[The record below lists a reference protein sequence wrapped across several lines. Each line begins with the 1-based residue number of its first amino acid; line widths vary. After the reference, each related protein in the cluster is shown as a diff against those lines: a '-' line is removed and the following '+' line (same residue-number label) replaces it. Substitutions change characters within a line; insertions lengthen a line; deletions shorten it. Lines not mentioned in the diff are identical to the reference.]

1 MTCFLVLKV
10 TKNTIM
16 KKQNSL
22 KIKHNGEPPSY
33 LEVIEEK
40 FSSQTQSDK
49 YSSSFVHLDKKCC
62 SGYSKKSI
70 FDNLFIET
78 IDNVEKSTLKLKILQ
93 LKEEN
98 YFAKVKTLRLF

>member
-1 MTCFLVLKV
+1 M
-10 TKNTIM
+10 N
-16 KKQNSL
+16 KQNNFN
-22 KIKHNGEPPSY
+22 IKHNDDPPSY
-33 LEVIEEK
+33 LEVIEDK
-40 FSSQTQSDK
+40 FSSQTKYEK
-49 YSSSFVHLDKKCC
+49 YSSSFIHLDKKFC